1 MSRIKRY
8 LTAFRRYNRSNGF
21 GIHSPFAFYF
31 VRRVLR
37 EKNPYYAYETLYK
50 CRRSAM
56 KLVRGRQLKK
66 QIISYQNAK
75 MLFRIA
81 CYFRPKN
88 ILQIG
93 TSYGISAISML
104 SIDCHSHLVIYPG
117 AGACFDIFD
126 MLTSEQSHRIENT
139 LTIDD
144 AIQRYNERLEN
155 NNAFV
160 LINSVDNI
168 SDAASALT
176 AVVEALQSG
185 GVVIMRNLNTNAIMK
200 QLWHDCNMSLHH
212 GMSFTNYRI
221 GIFVG
226 LKHLPRQNFAI
237 WF

>member
-8 LTAFRRYNRSNGF
+8 LTAFRRYNRSKGF

-31 VRRVLR
+31 IRRVLR
-37 EKNPYYAYETLYK
+37 EKNPFYAYEMLHD
-50 CRRSAM
+50 CRHSAM
-56 KLVRGRQLKK
+56 KMVRGRQLKK
-66 QIISYQNAK
+66 QILSYKNAK
-75 MLFRIA
+75 MLFRIT
-81 CYFRPKN
+81 CYFQPKN

-93 TSYGISAISML
+93 SSYGISAMSML
-104 SIDCHSHLVIYPG
+104 GVNSSSHLVIYPG
-117 AGACFDIFD
+117 TNACFDIFD
-126 MLTSEQSHRIENT
+126 VLTSKQSHRIENT
-139 LTIDD
+139 LTIND
-144 AIQRYNERLEN
+144 ATQRYKERLGN
-155 NNAFV
+155 DNAFV

-168 SDAASALT
+168 SDAAAVLT
-176 AVVEALQSG
+176 AVTESLHSG